1 MNSSFQS
8 EQLFDTFLTIQE
20 LSQSNVDE
28 ARKVFLIFYEKGVF
42 KDCSFDDNKWNG
54 TDEYSNVGI
63 NYNVNRFCYERSY
76 QDIFRLSYEEFV
88 EYLKVFVAFTLGKN
102 V

>member
-28 ARKVFLIFYEKGVF
+28 ARKVFLIFYEKGVL
-42 KDCSFDDNKWNG
+42 KIAALMIING
-54 TDEYSNVGI
+54 MAPMSI
-63 NYNVNRFCYERSY
+63 PM
-76 QDIFRLSYEEFV
+76 
-88 EYLKVFVAFTLGKN
+88 LG
-102 V
+102 